1 MSDFKFDP
9 KKLEEVKANLSEAI
23 KKFEQVR
30 ADYGAAE
37 PCEMSDMMNHYCC
50 MVDSLSYTLQSLQR
64 QVSYIS
70 DSFYNHVSQGHLP
83 PAPGPAAMASA
94 IDALGWSKDF
104 EVNPRQIYAALE
116 DGFIKVNG
124 RKIN

>member
-1 MSDFKFDP
+1 MSDFKFDS
-9 KKLEEVKANLSEAI
+9 KKLEEVKANVSEAI

-30 ADYGAAE
+30 ADYGAE
-37 PCEMSDMMNHYCC
+37 PCDMNDMMVRYCC
-50 MVDSLSYTLQSLQR
+50 MVDSLSYTLESLQR

-70 DSFYNHVSQGHLP
+70 ESFYNHVSQGHLP

-104 EVNPRQIYAALE
+104 EVHPKEIYAALE